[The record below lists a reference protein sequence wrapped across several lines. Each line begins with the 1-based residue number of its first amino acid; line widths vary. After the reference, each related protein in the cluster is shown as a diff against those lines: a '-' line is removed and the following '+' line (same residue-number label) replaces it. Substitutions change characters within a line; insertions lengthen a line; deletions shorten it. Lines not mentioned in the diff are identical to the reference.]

1 MHIVSRICWIFAA
14 PCLQF
19 TCLDNICLD
28 KYIIMLYHSNMTNDE
43 LQTHGLYDHTGY
55 WLRRLSNLVHHT
67 FELALAEYGVT
78 VAQWNALVAIYN
90 GDATTPFDL
99 ARFIDI
105 DSGAV
110 TRLVDRLVEKQLL
123 VRVPATEDRRSIRL
137 ELTAKGRELVPQLV
151 QRADTNDQQFFGALT
166 SAEHRQ
172 LKALMNKLLSAN
184 GIAVPDQWRTS

>member
-1 MHIVSRICWIFAA
+1 MLEFICHG
-14 PCLQF
+14 
-19 TCLDNICLD
+19 NICLD
-28 KYIIMLYHSNMTNDE
+28 KYIIMLYHRSMNNDIHTN
-43 LQTHGLYDHTGY
+43 GLHDHTGY

-67 FELALAEYGVT
+67 FELALANYGVT

-123 VRVPATEDRRSIRL
+123 IRIPDSEDRRSIRL
-137 ELTAKGRELVPQLV
+137 ELTDKGRELVPQLV
-151 QRADTNDQQFFGALT
+151 QRADTNDQQFFGTLT
-166 SAEHRQ
+166 SEEHQQ
-172 LKALMNKLLSAN
+172 LKALMSKLLIAN
-184 GIAVPDQWRTS
+184 SIATPDKWRTR

>member
-1 MHIVSRICWIFAA
+1 MNNEI
-14 PCLQF
+14 Q
-19 TCLDNICLD
+19 
-28 KYIIMLYHSNMTNDE
+28 TN
-43 LQTHGLYDHTGY
+43 GLHDHTGY

-78 VAQWNALVAIYN
+78 VAQWNALVTIYN

-123 VRVPATEDRRSIRL
+123 ARVPVSEDRRSIRL
-137 ELTAKGRELVPQLV
+137 ELTAKGLQLVPQLV
-151 QRADTNDQQFFGALT
+151 QCADTNDQQFFDALT
-166 SAEHRQ
+166 EEEHRQ
-172 LKALMNKLLSAN
+172 LKALMSKLLTAN
-184 GIAVPDQWRTS
+184 GIATPDKWRTR